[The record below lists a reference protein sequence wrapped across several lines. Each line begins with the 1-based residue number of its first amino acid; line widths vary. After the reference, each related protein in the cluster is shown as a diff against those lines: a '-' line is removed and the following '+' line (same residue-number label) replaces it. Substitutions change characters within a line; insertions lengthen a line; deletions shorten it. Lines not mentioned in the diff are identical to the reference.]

1 LIWARCSAHRVYVY
15 ARHPPSHPS
24 GDEDGTK
31 MKLKTIGMCGLAA
44 TVFVSTAL
52 ASLGPTNDAVV
63 TFDSGA
69 EGWSLL
75 GWDTTTATGGN
86 PGARLHWDDFVDN
99 FTMAAR
105 TSTHPAFI
113 GDYTQKGVVTLGIDF
128 QVNYVMF
135 FGTPVPRDLVVIL
148 YDDDMFLGAAPAAV
162 WTTLGTL
169 VTGLGWTG
177 FETIVPDVH
186 SSSLPS
192 GWNGAGD
199 EDPMTFEPILPA
211 GRTWTN
217 VLQGIDRVEFTTGV
231 PGFFYGFT
239 NFNLS
244 IDNVRIQPLS
254 GSSFCDDADG
264 SLASCPCAN
273 AGAPDTGCDIQQGT
287 GGVKLD
293 FVAQQTAPLNRVTWS
308 GTGFPATSSPTSIVI
323 RAAGLDPASP
333 VVFGDGLRCI
343 GVPLVRLAATF
354 AGGGTVS
361 HTHGHNALVGSGSF
375 YYQLWFRNTPVMFCD
390 PAAAFNLS
398 NGRILA
404 W

>member
-1 LIWARCSAHRVYVY
+1 
-15 ARHPPSHPS
+15 
-24 GDEDGTK
+24 
-31 MKLKTIGMCGLAA
+31 MKKLTAIGVCCLAA
-44 TVFVSTAL
+44 ATLEVSAAT
-52 ASLGPTNDAVV
+52 LGPSNNAVV

-69 EGWSLL
+69 EGWSLN
-75 GWDTTTATGGN
+75 GFDTTTPTGGN
-86 PGARLHWDDFVDN
+86 PDARVHWDDFVDN

-128 QVNYVMF
+128 QVNYIQF

-148 YDDDMFLGAAPAAV
+148 YDDDTFLGAPAGAV
-162 WTTLGTL
+162 WTHLGTL
-169 VTGLGWTG
+169 VSGMGWTG
-177 FETIVPDVH
+177 FETTVPDVL
-186 SSSLPS
+186 SSTLPS

-244 IDNVRIQPLS
+244 MDNVRISPLS

-273 AGAPDTGCDIQQGT
+273 PGAPDTGCDIQQGT
-287 GGVKLD
+287 GGVGLNL
-293 FVAQQTAPLNRVTWS
+293 VAQETSPLNRVTWS
-308 GTGFPATSSPTSIVI
+308 GSGFPAMSTPTSIVI
-323 RAAGLDPASP
+323 RAAGLDSAAP
-333 VVFGDGLRCI
+333 VVFGDGLRCV
-343 GVPLVRLAATF
+343 GTPLVRLGAAF
-354 AGGGTVS
+354 AIGGTSVQ
-361 HTHGHNALVGSGSF
+361 THGHGAMAGTGAF
-375 YYQLWFRNTPVMFCD
+375 RYQLWFRNTPVMFCD

-398 NGRILA
+398 NGRTLV